1 MATNEEILKN
11 EYFNLGKKEGIEK
24 AQMNS
29 FEEGYKKGIEKGI
42 EIGIYKSFLKTIKKL
57 IEKNNNNNN
66 NYNKI
71 IKIINK
77 INFENEDDLKQK
89 YILIKTNLKNFHN
102 KKNNNKIED

>member
-24 AQMNS
+24 AQINS

-66 NYNKI
+66 YNKI
-71 IKIINK
+71 IKNK
-77 INFENEDDLKQK
+77 NGE
-89 YILIKTNLKNFHN
+89 
-102 KKNNNKIED
+102 KKRHFRK

>member
-66 NYNKI
+66 YNKI

-77 INFENEDDLKQK
+77 INFDNEDDLKQK
-89 YILIKTNLKNFHN
+89 YILIKTNLKNIHN
-102 KKNNNKIED
+102 KKNKIED

>member
-24 AQMNS
+24 AKINS

-66 NYNKI
+66 YNKI

-77 INFENEDDLKQK
+77 INFDNEDDLKQK